1 MYSQSSLFTIQNAR
15 KMFKILIW
23 KKIQDMSHYKFP
35 VCRDRMKIFML
46 LYTSLENIVNF
57 VLLINYEMP
66 SAYNL
71 TIYSN
76 SENNFQ
82 LLILMNW
89 S

>member
-1 MYSQSSLFTIQNAR
+1 
-15 KMFKILIW
+15 MFENLIW

-35 VCRDRMKIFML
+35 VCRDRMRIFML
-46 LYTSLENIVNF
+46 LYTSLENIVNC
-57 VLLINYEMP
+57 LLIKYEMP
-66 SAYNL
+66 FAYNL

-82 LLILMNW
+82 HLILMNW